1 MVQMQLH
8 DEILEQ
14 AIDGTKC
21 TPEWAAVQT
30 VKLYRQW
37 SNEGL
42 PHHEALEAA
51 KSEMQVITA
60 EALRIRRKRLKHDL
74 AVCFVVALGALA
86 SVGWYLLWE

>member
-21 TPEWAAVQT
+21 TREWTTMQT

-60 EALRIRRKRLKHDL
+60 EALRIRRKRLKNDL
-74 AVCFVVALGALA
+74 AAWFVVVLGVLA
-86 SVGWYLLWE
+86 CVGWWLIWE